1 MKHNKSV
8 EQLYDVDFNDIIHKM
23 TILVSTPTCNSI
35 VAFMMLIIDDIVRN
49 IRISILFLIICK
61 CL

>member
-8 EQLYDVDFNDIIHKM
+8 EQLYDVDFNDIINKM
-23 TILVSTPTCNSI
+23 TILISTPTCNSI
-35 VAFMMLIIDDIVRN
+35 VEFMMLIIDDIVRN

>member
-23 TILVSTPTCNSI
+23 TILISTPTCNSYCCI
-35 VAFMMLIIDDIVRN
+35 YDVDN
-49 IRISILFLIICK
+49 
-61 CL
+61 

>member
-23 TILVSTPTCNSI
+23 TIFDINSN
-35 VAFMMLIIDDIVRN
+35 L
-49 IRISILFLIICK
+49 
-61 CL
+61 

>member
-23 TILVSTPTCNSI
+23 TILISTPTCNSI

-49 IRISILFLIICK
+49 IRN
-61 CL
+61 

>member
-23 TILVSTPTCNSI
+23 TISTPTCKSI

>member
-23 TILVSTPTCNSI
+23 TISTPTCNSI

>member
-23 TILVSTPTCNSI
+23 TILISTPTSNSI